1 MYKLMLNMGVP
12 TVIDVSE
19 SEQDII
25 DTMGEYIKENPDYR
39 FIVKEDSMGDRTKSD
54 SAQYI
59 YGYIEYAIYVEQYNE
74 RLKNMSC
81 VELKR
86 QILQSQDKPKVK
98 CKGTKK

>member
-19 SEQDII
+19 SKQDVI
-25 DTMGEYIKENPDYR
+25 DTMGEYLKENPDYR
-39 FIVKEDSMGDRTKSD
+39 FIVKEDNMGDRTKSD

-59 YGYIEYAIYVEQYNE
+59 YGYLEYAIYVEQYNE

-81 VELKR
+81 VELKKEIVKN
-86 QILQSQDKPKVK
+86 QKVK
-98 CKGTKK
+98 RLKK

>member
-1 MYKLMLNMGVP
+1 MFKLMLNMGVP

-19 SEQDII
+19 SKQDII

-54 SAQYI
+54 WAEYI
-59 YGYIEYAIYVEQYNE
+59 YGSIEYAIYVQQYNE
-74 RLKNMSC
+74 TLKNMSC

-86 QILQSQDKPKVK
+86 DIVKNVKVK
-98 CKGTKK
+98 KIGSRKN